1 MYKLIAIDMDGTL
14 LTEDK
19 KITTKTK
26 DAIKTASKLGVK
38 IVLTTGRPIQG
49 IKQYLDE
56 LNLSLNYSGSPNTQR
71 TV

>member
-26 DAIKTASKLGVK
+26 DAIKTASNLGVK
-38 IVLTTGRPIQG
+38 IVLTTGRKSYIKG
-49 IKQYLDE
+49 I
-56 LNLSLNYSGSPNTQR
+56 G
-71 TV
+71 V